1 MKIEVICLLYNA
13 EKYIESMHE
22 SLLRQKNVDLTIK
35 YILTE
40 SKDKTEEL
48 CNELKVE
55 YKKIKREEFSHSLTR
70 EKAIVESKADIVVL
84 LTQDVKIQDDL
95 FVYKLTKDIVLG
107 NCEATYARQI
117 SNSNSIEKYIR
128 ESNYPNESI
137 IKDKNVIKNLG
148 LNTFFFSDAAAA
160 IKRDVFIKLNGYDNK
175 DLIISEDMYFAYKL
189 IINGKRIKYVA
200 EAVVEHSHEFN
211 NFEFFKRYFDTGVFF
226 SENAYLDEYS
236 SNKSGFKLLCY
247 VIKRIIA
254 DKKYALLLQL
264 FNNFIC
270 RYVGFKFGKNYN
282 RLNKNVINKLT
293 LNKMYWKSLKV

>member
-1 MKIEVICLLYNA
+1 MKIEVICPLYNA
-13 EKYIESMHE
+13 EKYLKSLHE
-22 SLLRQKNVDLTIK
+22 ALLKQKNVEFMVK

-40 SKDKTEEL
+40 SKDKTQEI
-48 CNELKVE
+48 C
-55 YKKIKREEFSHSLTR
+55 KKLNVNYEKIRREEFSHSLTR
-70 EKAIVESKADIVVL
+70 EKAIMESDADIVVL
-84 LTQDVKIQDDL
+84 LTQDVKILDEL
-95 FVYKLTKDIVLG
+95 FLYMLTKDIILG
-107 NCEATYARQI
+107 KCEATYARQI
-117 SNSNSIEKYIR
+117 SKSNSIEKYIR
-128 ESNYPNESI
+128 ESNYPNKSI
-137 IKDKNVIKNLG
+137 IKDKNSIKDLKF
-148 LNTFFFSDAAAA
+148 NTFFFSDAAAA
-160 IKRDVFIKLNGYDNK
+160 IKRDVFVKLNGYDNK
-175 DLIISEDMYFAYKL
+175 DLIISEDMYYAYKL
-189 IINGKRIKYVA
+189 IMNGYRIKYEA
-200 EAVVEHSHEFN
+200 DAVVEHSHEFN